1 MIVQALGFHALHAA
15 QGQKITYNVIKQR
28 LGDVLYK
35 LTSQKFE
42 DPCKCYDRLHSSA
55 AVCSFENCL
64 QCRHD
69 RSACMT
75 GGSLHS
81 LHAVLLVAFTS
92 CLS

>member
-42 DPCKCYDRLHSSA
+42 DPCKCHS
-55 AVCSFENCL
+55 
-64 QCRHD
+64 RMH
-69 RSACMT
+69 
-75 GGSLHS
+75 
-81 LHAVLLVAFTS
+81 
-92 CLS
+92 